1 MTSTDR
7 SRVRI
12 PGTKLEGW
20 RAIAV
25 GILALYVL
33 LFVILNRRHVEVNF
47 VFYKVRSNELLG
59 LIVILLLGFAAGF
72 IVGGRRQKT
81 RASQAQPRS
90 LEGSSEATAPPE
102 PEEEAAVGHGTGQP
116 ADG

>member
-1 MTSTDR
+1 VTSTDK

-47 VFYKVRSNELLG
+47 VFYKVRSTELLG

-72 IVGGRRQKT
+72 IVGGRRQK
-81 RASQAQPRS
+81 ARS
-90 LEGSSEATAPPE
+90 SAATAAPE
-102 PEEEAAVGHGTGQP
+102 PEEGTPVGRGTGPP
-116 ADG
+116 ADASSSPLQPPT

>member
-1 MTSTDR
+1 MTGTDK

-33 LFVILNRRHVEVNF
+33 LFIILNRRHVEVNF
-47 VFYKVRSNELLG
+47 VFYRVRSNELLG

-81 RASQAQPRS
+81 RSSQAQPRTID
-90 LEGSSEATAPPE
+90 GSGEVTAPPG
-102 PEEEAAVGHGTGQP
+102 PEEGAAAGPGAGP
-116 ADG
+116 AG